1 MNKIFFLLC
10 FITSSLFSIDFPVQP
25 AQPMLNK
32 YLDDHELVNSVAVDS
47 HEIHWRDKYRKIGI
61 RYFSQD
67 ELEHLKIRVNDQGFL
82 TCQGKL
88 LPKGSYAY
96 ILSQEGELF
105 ALARKDMKEK
115 KLNEELVKS
124 FKKENPLNSK
134 TGPLFR
140 KIVFKHSSLSLG
152 KNLLAVGDFEIGSE
166 GETVFFSNDSGHY
179 RLSSLY
185 MKNLAVYLQAAGVQE
200 ATFHLYYK
208 DKLNRVIN
216 RVVKLSD
223 VLAAPTDAA
232 IFKE

>member
-1 MNKIFFLLC
+1 MNKIFFCLC
-10 FITSSLFSIDFPVQP
+10 FITSSLLSIDFPVQP

-32 YLDDHELVNSVAVDS
+32 YLDDHELSNSVVVDS

-67 ELEHLKIRVNDQGFL
+67 ELEHLKIIVNDQGFL
-82 TCQGKL
+82 TCQDKL

-96 ILSQEGELF
+96 ILSQQGELF
-105 ALARKDMKEK
+105 AFARKDVKEK
-115 KLNEELVKS
+115 EINEELVKS

-152 KNLLAVGDFEIGSE
+152 KDLLAVGDFEIGSQ
-166 GETVFFSNDSGHY
+166 GETIFFSNDSGHY
-179 RLSSLY
+179 RLSAIY
-185 MKNLAVYLQAAGVQE
+185 MKNLATYLQASGIQE

-208 DKLNRVIN
+208 DKLNRVVN
-216 RVVKLSD
+216 RIVKLSD
-223 VLAAPTDAA
+223 VLDAHTDAP